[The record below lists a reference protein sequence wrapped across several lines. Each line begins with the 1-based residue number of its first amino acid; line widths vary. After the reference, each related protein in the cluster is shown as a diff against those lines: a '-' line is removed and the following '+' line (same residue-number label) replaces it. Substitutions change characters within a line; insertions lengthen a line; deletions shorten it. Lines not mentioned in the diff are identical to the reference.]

1 MNRQDIR
8 NLFSTDEAFENF
20 EKKFNQNE
28 LIKRLRNSITN
39 SQRAFRIV
47 QAQQLQQKLYQV
59 EYDTAK
65 SLLDEEKKKEE
76 KLNIFKTNIKKEDIE
91 KIIHLGLCLDV
102 ICDCAETYLMDIGD
116 ILKSYGEGYSYDG
129 FDGVKKALG
138 EVRKQLSALNKN
150 SDYRKYNAWGD
161 LCDELIDEI
170 KEKVLEIDKR
180 TKEEREGNG

>member
-20 EKKFNQNE
+20 ERKFNQNE

-39 SQRAFRIV
+39 SQREFRII

-65 SLLDEEKKKEE
+65 SLLEEEKKREE

-91 KIIHLGLCLDV
+91 KILHLGLCLDV

-138 EVRKQLSALNKN
+138 EVRKQLSILSRN

-170 KEKVLEIDKR
+170 KEKVKEIDRR
-180 TKEEREGNG
+180 TKEEREGKE

>member
-65 SLLDEEKKKEE
+65 FLLEEEREE

-91 KIIHLGLCLDV
+91 KILHLGVCLDV
-102 ICDCAETYLMDIGD
+102 VCDCAETYLMDIGD
-116 ILKSYGEGYSYDG
+116 ILKSYGEGYSYEEFNAVG
-129 FDGVKKALG
+129 KALK
-138 EVRKQLSALNKN
+138 EVRKQLSKLSQN
-150 SDYRKYNAWGD
+150 SDYRQYNAWGD
-161 LCDELIDEI
+161 ICDELIDEI
-170 KEKVLEIDKR
+170 KEKVREIDRR
-180 TKEEREGNG
+180 TKEEREGKE

>member
-1 MNRQDIR
+1 MTQKDIR
-8 NLFSTDEAFENF
+8 NLFSTDEAFEDF
-20 EKKFNQNE
+20 EKKFNQSAQVRN
-28 LIKRLRNSITN
+28 LRNLITN

-47 QAQQLQQKLYQV
+47 QAQQLQQKLYKI
-59 EYDTAK
+59 EYETAK
-65 SLLDEEKKKEE
+65 SLLDEARKKEE
-76 KLNIFKTNIKKEDIE
+76 KLNIFKTNIRKEDIE
-91 KIIHLGLCLDV
+91 KILHLGLCLDV

-129 FDGVKKALG
+129 FDEVKKALG

-150 SDYRKYNAWGD
+150 SDYRKHNAWGD

-170 KEKVLEIDKR
+170 KEKALEIDKR

>member
-1 MNRQDIR
+1 MNRKDIR

-39 SQRAFRIV
+39 SQREFRII

-65 SLLDEEKKKEE
+65 SLLEEEKKREE

-91 KIIHLGLCLDV
+91 KILHLGVCLDAV
-102 ICDCAETYLMDIGD
+102 CDCAETYLMDIGD
-116 ILKSYGEGYSYDG
+116 VLKSYSEGYSYEEFNAVG
-129 FDGVKKALG
+129 KALK
-138 EVRKQLSALNKN
+138 EVRKQLSKLSQN
-150 SDYRKYNAWGD
+150 SDYRRYNAWGD
-161 LCDELIDEI
+161 ICDELIDEI
-170 KEKVLEIDKR
+170 KEKVREIDRR
-180 TKEEREGNG
+180 TKEESEGRE